1 MILAQNLLRQLSGNK
16 IWILIF
22 AVGIFTSCELFKP
35 AGNGNNNNNNNTPDE
50 IGEIGGTTNNDRD
63 NDGVIDDYDKCPDEP
78 GLVRLEGCPEGSN
91 NSGNNTGNTGNTGDT
106 GKINN
111 DRDNDGVTDK
121 YDKCPDE
128 PGLIRLEGCPES
140 KNDNGNTTG
149 NNTGNTG
156 GNTGNDDPV
165 SDPKGVDT
173 TTTTEDPV
181 INSNLKSS
189 YKVGILMPFFADEV
203 SNAMTMPKQAI
214 PGMNFY
220 EGSLM
225 ALQQLSMEGVNLDV
239 EVFDSR
245 RSQGVVQG
253 LVDNFTLNSM
263 DLIIGPG
270 ASSNVRIVAE
280 QVAKKEEVP
289 MVSLNL
295 NSTLT
300 SDNPY
305 FIQSS
310 PYFSSHAAATVKY
323 VKENYDGKK
332 VIMVVP
338 NGGKEMSRLQYY
350 RNANNLQ
357 SGGVITNSF
366 TELLAEKAGS
376 SFSFDGLTDALTLSD
391 TTVIIA
397 PVSNEFFANKLL
409 RTLSA
414 VKGSKPVVVFGMP
427 NWMKYQNLDVSTLE
441 RCNVH
446 VTNGSFVNNN
456 DENIKS
462 FKQNFFAEYGAVP
475 TMEAYKGYDLTLYF
489 GRMLHKHGTDFINK
503 LDAEDETLLQSS
515 FNFERVFAGTAD
527 GEMGEDFQINYIENK
542 FVHILRFKNYQYVP
556 MNNPNNV
563 FSNFGND

>member
-16 IWILIF
+16 IWILLF
-22 AVGIFTSCELFKP
+22 AVIVFASCEIFKP
-35 AGNGNNNNNNNTPDE
+35 VNNGNNNNNNNNPDE
-50 IGEIGGTTNNDRD
+50 IREVGGN
-63 NDGVIDDYDKCPDEP
+63 P
-78 GLVRLEGCPEGSN
+78 
-91 NSGNNTGNTGNTGDT
+91 
-106 GKINN
+106 NN
-111 DRDNDGVTDK
+111 DRDNDGVTDA

-140 KNDNGNTTG
+140 GND
-149 NNTGNTG
+149 G
-156 GNTGNDDPV
+156 GHTGNDDPV
-165 SDPKGVDT
+165 IDPKGGDGTDTSTVDD
-173 TTTTEDPV
+173 DPIV
-181 INSNLKSS
+181 NNDLKST
-189 YKVGILMPFFADEV
+189 YKVGLLMPFFADEV
-203 SNAMTMPKQAI
+203 SGAMTMPKQAI

-220 EGSLM
+220 EGSIM

-245 RSQGVVQG
+245 RSQSVVQG
-253 LVDNFTLNSM
+253 LVDNFTLSSM
-263 DLIIGPG
+263 DLIIGPA

-280 QVAKKEEVP
+280 QVAKKEQVP

-300 SDNPY
+300 SENPY

-310 PYFSSHAAATVKY
+310 PYFSSHADATVEY
-323 VKENYDGKK
+323 VKKNYNGKK

-338 NGGKEMSRLQYY
+338 NGGKEIKRLQYY
-350 RNANNLQ
+350 RDANNLQ
-357 SGGVITNSF
+357 SGGVVTNSF
-366 TELLAEKAGS
+366 TELLAEKEGS
-376 SFSFDGLTDALTLSD
+376 SYTFTGLTDALSYGD

-397 PVSNEFFANKLL
+397 PVSNEFFANKIL

-427 NWMKYQNLDVSTLE
+427 SWMNYQNLDVSTLE
-441 RCNVH
+441 NCNLH
-446 VTNGSFVNNN
+446 VTNGSFVNRN

-462 FKQNFFAEYGAVP
+462 FKQDFFAEYGAAP
-475 TMEAYKGYDLTLYF
+475 TIEAYKGYDLTLYF
-489 GRMLHKHGTDFINK
+489 GRMLHKHGTGFINK
-503 LDAEDETLLQSS
+503 LDEEDETLLQSS
-515 FNFERVFAGTAD
+515 FDFERVFTGESGN
-527 GEMGEDFQINYIENK
+527 GEMGEDYQINYFENK